1 MAEKL
6 KGLFGEVQGEMFKVN
21 LIYTFLDSLMLF
33 FIAYFIASL
42 FDIKFIYTLAIPGA
56 IAFIFFLIN
65 FSIRLRNSKLKD
77 MEDANPQLR
86 EILRTAHDNQ
96 DQDNFM
102 VKALFEELK
111 GKLRT
116 ASSGKLLDS
125 KKITTRVISAIAI
138 VFLIVILSSITINLK
153 KIDIPF
159 DKLNF
164 LKDGN
169 ETRTEGEVT
178 SLVFN
183 ETDVIYGDANIAKL
197 GNDALNIQV
206 DAAKNTADLDNTGD
220 AEENEL
226 NSGAIPQ
233 EIKSN
238 SDAYSNQAVLEEAEA
253 AVNYSQ
259 RINKIQ

>member
-1 MAEKL
+1 MADRV
-6 KGLFGEVQGEMFKVN
+6 KGLFGEVQGEMVKVN
-21 LIYTFLDSLMLF
+21 LIYTFLDALMIF
-33 FIAYFIASL
+33 FIVYFIVSL
-42 FDIKFIYTLAIPGA
+42 FNIKFLYTLAIPGA

-65 FSIRLRNSKLKD
+65 FSIRLRQTKLKD

-125 KKITTRVISAIAI
+125 KKITMRVISAIAI
-138 VFLIVILSSITINLK
+138 VFLIVVLSSITINLK

-164 LKDGN
+164 LSDKN
-169 ETRTEGEVT
+169 ETRREGELT
-178 SLVFN
+178 NLVFN
-183 ETDVIYGDANIAKL
+183 ETDVVYGNSSIAKL
-197 GNDALNIQV
+197 GSEAIDIQV
-206 DAAKNTADLDNTGD
+206 GASGDQADLTKSGEVQDR
-220 AEENEL
+220 EL
-226 NSGAIPQ
+226 ESGAISQ
-233 EIKSN
+233 EIEST

-259 RINKIQ
+259 RINRIQ